1 MFYIQYMAHVAGR
14 ISKSHPSGD
23 VCVCVCVFRNADI
36 AMEVK
41 PELWQP

>member
-1 MFYIQYMAHVAGR
+1 MFNIQYMAHVAGR

-23 VCVCVCVFRNADI
+23 VYEFRNADI

-41 PELWQP
+41 PKFWQPSDT